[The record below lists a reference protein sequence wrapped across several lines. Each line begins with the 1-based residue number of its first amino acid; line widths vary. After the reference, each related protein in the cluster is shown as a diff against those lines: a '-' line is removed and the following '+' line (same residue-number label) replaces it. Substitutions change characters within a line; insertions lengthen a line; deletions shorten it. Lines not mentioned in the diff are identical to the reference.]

1 MTDLIMVSVCMI
13 SYNHGNYVRQ
23 ALDSVLAQK
32 RNFKIEILI
41 HDDASTD
48 NTASIIKEYE
58 IKYPNIIK
66 PVYQKENQFSKGK
79 EILKKYIFSRVTGKY
94 VAFCECDDYWS
105 DTCKLQKQVDFLEKN
120 KEIYSIAHRHMI
132 IDKNS
137 NITGYSHK
145 NIALNRYFNKSD
157 ALELKSGLFHP
168 STIMFRGSII
178 HDGRFL
184 KGFDDCCILGCH
196 TYMIY
201 YFAQL
206 SDIYIS
212 NDCMSAWRFVR
223 EKGGDSYSSRSND
236 HIITYQIKLLNM
248 YYNYKKFFKDEYNF
262 KPVVNEMLLVTLITV
277 LKNKEKGVSK
287 LSALKSCFAFVPYTD
302 FAKLPFYEIK
312 RRISK

>member
-1 MTDLIMVSVCMI
+1 MDDFIMVSVCML
-13 SYNHGNYVRQ
+13 SYNHENYIKQ
-23 ALDSVLAQK
+23 ALDSVLTQK
-32 RNFKIEILI
+32 RNFEIEILI

-66 PVYQKENQFSKGK
+66 PIYQKENQFSKGK
-79 EILKKYIFSRVTGKY
+79 KVSKEYNFPRVTGKY

-105 DTCKLQKQVDFLEKN
+105 DTCKLQKQVNFLEKN
-120 KEIYSIAHRHMI
+120 IDIYSIAHRHMI

-168 STIMFRGSII
+168 STIMFRSSIL

-184 KGFDDCCILGCH
+184 RGFDECCILGGH

-206 SDIYIS
+206 SNIYIL

-223 EKGGDSYSSRSND
+223 EKGGDSYSSRSNN

-248 YYNYKKFFKDEYNF
+248 YYNYKDFFKNEYNF
-262 KPVVNEMLLVTLITV
+262 KLVVNEMLLVTLMSI
-277 LKNKEKGVSK
+277 LKNKEKGISK
-287 LSALKSCFAFVPYTD
+287 LSAIKLCLVFVPYAD
-302 FAKLPFYEIK
+302 FVKLPFYEIK